1 MIYLIIV
8 SLIWA
13 FSFGLIKGNLTGLDS
28 NFVAFARL
36 FISLIVFLP
45 FLRLKNISSAL
56 ATKLFFLGAIQ
67 YGIMYLTYI
76 YSYQFLKAYEVAIFV
91 IFMPIYVT
99 LINDLLEKKFTKLFL
114 ITALLSVIGA
124 GVIVYQEFQRTD
136 FIVGL
141 LLMQVSNLCFAFG
154 QVYYKRILSDKNE
167 INDLHIFALLYL
179 GATSITGFFASAND
193 AFSNLVI
200 TQTQI
205 YTLIYLGA
213 ISSGLCFF
221 LWNMGA
227 RKTNA
232 GTLAI
237 MNNLKVPLAVAASVF
252 VFGEDGDLIKMAI
265 GLIIILAAL
274 FYNEFSIKNYF
285 RNRSSSS

>member
-1 MIYLIIV
+1 MIYLIVV

-36 FISLIVFLP
+36 FISLVVFLP
-45 FLRLKNISSAL
+45 FLRVKNVSSIL

-99 LINDLLEKKFTKLFL
+99 LINDLFEKRFTKLFL
-114 ITALLSVIGA
+114 ITSIISVIGA
-124 GVIVYQEFQRTD
+124 AVIVYKEFLRND
-136 FIVGL
+136 FIIGL

-154 QVYYKRILSDKNE
+154 QVYYKKLLSNKKE
-167 INDLHIFALLYL
+167 INDSHIFALLYL
-179 GATSITGFFASAND
+179 GAVSIAGFFTSINNGFSELF
-193 AFSNLVI
+193 I
-200 TQTQI
+200 TSTQI

-232 GTLAI
+232 GSLAV
-237 MNNLKVPLAVAASVF
+237 MNNLKVPLAVAASTF
-252 VFGEDGDLIKMAI
+252 VFGEDGDLFRMTI
-265 GLIIILAAL
+265 GLIIILTAL
-274 FYNEFSIKNYF
+274 FYNEFSIQKLF
-285 RNRSSSS
+285 SQPVKQ